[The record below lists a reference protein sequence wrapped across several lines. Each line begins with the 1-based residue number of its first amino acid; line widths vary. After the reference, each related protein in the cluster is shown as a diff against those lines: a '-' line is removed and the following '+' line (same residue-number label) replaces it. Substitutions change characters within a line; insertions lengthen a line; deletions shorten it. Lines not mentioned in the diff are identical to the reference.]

1 MSELVVHLDDH
12 GVHVDDVIAVA
23 RGNARVELTPNALAG
38 VAATREREG

>member
-23 RGNARVELTPNALAG
+23 RGRWRHFALP
-38 VAATREREG
+38 